1 MKVVI
6 FSNFNYICGMRR
18 LIAFGN
24 YYHELVKSLTD
35 KELYKLEYVLT
46 LLRTKDRMPE
56 KFIKYLRDGLYELRL
71 DYSGNAYRLFF
82 IFDEDS
88 IVVVFNWFQKKTQKT
103 PEREIRKA
111 LKIKDNYYADKH
123 GQSNDHGH

>member
-1 MKVVI
+1 
-6 FSNFNYICGMRR
+6 MRK

-24 YYHELVKSLTD
+24 YYHELVSKLNAG
-35 KELYKLEYVLT
+35 EQHKLEYILT
-46 LLRTKDRMPE
+46 LMGSKDRMPE
-56 KFIKYLRDGLYELRL
+56 KFIKFVRDGLYELRL

-82 IFDEDS
+82 IFDEDA

-111 LKIKDNYYADKH
+111 LRIREEYYASK
-123 GQSNDHGH
+123 QSHDHRS